1 MKKMGL
7 NLIVVVLCVLFF
19 LGNGLAQ
26 TMYVTDR
33 LYLSLRKGPGLE
45 EPALGVLESDTR
57 VDMHETEG
65 SWARV
70 TAENGRT
77 GWVMKRYLVED
88 VPKSVIIEQLKEQI
102 EKKDDVPEMLQKE
115 NASLKQKIEVLEN
128 EIIEKS
134 RHLETTSKE
143 RTLKRLKEI
152 YATGIL
158 AFVGGVVIGYLVRR
172 PKKTRRY

>member
-7 NLIVVVLCVLFF
+7 YLIVVVLCVLFF
-19 LGNGLAQ
+19 LGNGLAE

-33 LYLSLRKGPGLE
+33 LYLSLRKGPGLG
-45 EPALGVLESDTR
+45 EPSLGLLESDTK
-57 VDMHETEG
+57 VDVHETEG
-65 SWARV
+65 NWARV

-77 GWVMKRYLVED
+77 GWVMKRYLVQD
-88 VPKSVIIEQLKEQI
+88 LPKSLLIEQLKEQI

-158 AFVGGVVIGYLVRR
+158 AFVGGIVIGYLVRR